1 MPTHSLTHLHIY
13 CYAAL
18 LLLPGQFNETE
29 IYLKIAS
36 LSYIGDPRMYVGGEN
51 PRKVF
56 NLVLP
61 KVTLYQQLYKNIF
74 EKIAAAADIK
84 LISGMKSLSFR
95 KS

>member
-1 MPTHSLTHLHIY
+1 
-13 CYAAL
+13 
-18 LLLPGQFNETE
+18 
-29 IYLKIAS
+29 
-36 LSYIGDPRMYVGGEN
+36 MYVGGEN